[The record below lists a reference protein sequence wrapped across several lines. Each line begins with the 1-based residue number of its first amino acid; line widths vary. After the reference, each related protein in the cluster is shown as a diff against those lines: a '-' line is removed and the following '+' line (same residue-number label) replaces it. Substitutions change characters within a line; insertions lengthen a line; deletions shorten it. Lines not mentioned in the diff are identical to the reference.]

1 MVDSAYIEIV
11 RAAPHRMETD
21 MPVARILSAILVL
34 LAFVMGLRHGVDLLR
49 STPSKVEET
58 LHISLNQPTI
68 LVLGF
73 LTCLGAFLVLFPPT
87 FFAANFIS
95 AAVILYL
102 AASQSRAHN
111 LRGALVELPFVLL
124 PLLVL
129 YLGYPFKYQ
138 PLVR

>member
-1 MVDSAYIEIV
+1 MEI
-11 RAAPHRMETD
+11 D

-34 LAFVMGLRHGVDLLR
+34 LAFVMGLRHGVGLLR
-49 STPSKVEET
+49 STPAKVQEA
-58 LHISLNQPTI
+58 LHISLNRPTI
-68 LVLGF
+68 LTLGI
-73 LTCLGAFLVLFPPT
+73 LTCLGAVLLLFPST

-102 AASQSRAHN
+102 AAVQSRAHN

-129 YLGYPFKYQ
+129 YLGYPFKHQ
-138 PLVR
+138 P

>member
-1 MVDSAYIEIV
+1 
-11 RAAPHRMETD
+11 
-21 MPVARILSAILVL
+21 MPVARICSAILVL

-49 STPSKVEET
+49 STPAKVHES

-68 LVLGF
+68 LVIGA
-73 LTCLGAFLVLFPPT
+73 LTCVGAILILFPQT

-95 AAVILYL
+95 AAVVLYL
-102 AASQSRAHN
+102 AAVQGKTHN

-129 YLGYPFKYQ
+129 YLGYPFKPQ
-138 PLVR
+138 P